1 MSVKALIFELM
12 ANYYSFKLQN
22 KNKLSYKLK
31 LRALLVTSIS
41 LASLSIVISGI
52 SNMSMN
58 NEQLN
63 TIPTYKIDFEG
74 NPSGVFNTPA
84 MVRGNTQNGDRCLHL
99 EVLLDENAEGL
110 IFEKQGHRKSEN
122 ELYYTVNNGF
132 SARLGEPI
140 CLNGTRKAL
149 ISFCADGMETAYYR
163 VISVP
168 RMKLTYD
175 SLMLG
180 GSGNRRIKV
189 DGLEKGSI
197 NWRVISDQYGLIQN
211 TDNLSEILIRDG
223 VLTGNQKIQI
233 EVSGTHI
240 STCGGSFSCRQI
252 INIQYYDSLHLETTP
267 NKSVCAPGGS
277 VHIDARG
284 RGGKEPYQYIWKN
297 RNGQILSKDSSY
309 RAEEPGSYTVE
320 LRDATYQC
328 SVIKTVEVN
337 PAEILLP
344 SVIGHQDITQN
355 SVTIQWNQISS
366 AAYYLIRYRDSNSKS
381 KWNYL
386 KSNDSNNSITI
397 KKLKPGEVFEYQL
410 MVTGDHN
417 TDSSGWSKTKRFS
430 TLSECIPA
438 LQLKSTMKSKKLLC
452 KWNCNPYNSKQIL
465 LLRKS
470 GGVNWE
476 RRFTLGK
483 NIYSVYLDY
492 LKPGETYDWMILSYC
507 SDGEVPSEIEQF
519 TFGK

>member
-1 MSVKALIFELM
+1 
-12 ANYYSFKLQN
+12 
-22 KNKLSYKLK
+22 
-31 LRALLVTSIS
+31 
-41 LASLSIVISGI
+41 
-52 SNMSMN
+52 
-58 NEQLN
+58 
-63 TIPTYKIDFEG
+63 
-74 NPSGVFNTPA
+74 
-84 MVRGNTQNGDRCLHL
+84 
-99 EVLLDENAEGL
+99 
-110 IFEKQGHRKSEN
+110 
-122 ELYYTVNNGF
+122 
-132 SARLGEPI
+132 
-140 CLNGTRKAL
+140 
-149 ISFCADGMETAYYR
+149 
-163 VISVP
+163 
-168 RMKLTYD
+168 
-175 SLMLG
+175 
-180 GSGNRRIKV
+180 
-189 DGLEKGSI
+189 
-197 NWRVISDQYGLIQN
+197 
-211 TDNLSEILIRDG
+211 
-223 VLTGNQKIQI
+223 
-233 EVSGTHI
+233 
-240 STCGGSFSCRQI
+240 
-252 INIQYYDSLHLETTP
+252 
-267 NKSVCAPGGS
+267 

-386 KSNDSNNSITI
+386 KSNDTNNSITI

-438 LQLKSTMKSKKLLC
+438 LQLKATMKSKKLLC